1 MPAQIFGAEA
11 VVTILNRAFNDIS
24 PSNAT
29 FKNQVTAA
37 GTTTESWTA
46 FAKTFGAGYAGLT
59 ADELSTKLLANI
71 GVTGNSGLQAAL
83 KDYITAAG
91 VANVGIVA
99 LQLGQLLSGLE
110 NATGPQAGFAA
121 AAVAW
126 NTEITSS
133 YQYSSNPANT
143 APSNPGS
150 GGNGNQ
156 SSFVLTTG
164 NDNIKSSSTEKTVV
178 GIVDTNNSVSTLNAG
193 DVVSGTGVDGD
204 VLRIIVA
211 TNAYPGSATIKDI
224 DRIEVQQSGG
234 GNFVATGITGA
245 KEIISVDSVA
255 NVNVQNVA
263 SLDTVVGI
271 KNSVANLTA
280 NWEPSL
286 LNGTS
291 DAVTVSLD
299 NATGGGAGAPQNVLV
314 SSGVE
319 VINVKAVG
327 TASDINQLGLTG
339 ANPNFKTV
347 NVAADVAVRIRDI
360 ADSVTKIDA
369 SASTAGVRISG
380 FGIGTEMTITG
391 GKGNDRFTFDVD
403 QFTAKDTVNGGEG
416 VDRLDLTLNN
426 SLSAKNAITGIETI
440 SLATNAAATLNLSGN
455 TDIKNIIVRDDAGPQ
470 VITLTNVEAPLETVT
485 YDANDPAAVNTNS
498 QAFDSLTVN
507 LAPGK
512 GTGTSDSTTVSVGNG
527 GNALAAGQS
536 LFVNALTL
544 NGVENVTLKVA
555 DGNTELALFDTAL
568 KTLTVSGDVNAKF
581 NANLNSTALTTVDAS
596 GLTKALT
603 INTQASN
610 QSVTITL
617 GNGNNDV
624 TFGDGDN
631 AGGAED
637 ITLITL
643 GTGSN
648 IIREEAFAPAG
659 AVARAGFAVVNGFDA
674 GVGGDAFAFGSAI
687 LAADA
692 TFKKGATTAAVATSA
707 AAKLVIVDNTAA
719 SGTFAIS
726 GNDEITLVNNF
737 KTWAAGG
744 AVTFDNALVA
754 QDSDTVVGVRG
765 NDDNTYFFRLDV
777 LDAAGGIDAADT
789 VELVGILSG
798 VDASKL
804 VLNNFVL

>member
-29 FKNQVTAA
+29 FNNQVTAA
-37 GTTTESWTA
+37 GTTTDSWTA

-59 ADELSTKLLANI
+59 ADALSTKLLNNI
-71 GVTGNSGLQAAL
+71 GVTGNTALQAAL

-91 VANVGIVA
+91 VANVGVVA

-126 NTEITSS
+126 NNEITSS

-193 DVVSGTGVDGD
+193 DVVTGTGVDGD

-211 TNAYPGSATIKDI
+211 SSTYPGSATIKDI
-224 DRIEVQQSGG
+224 DRIEVQQAAG

-245 KEIISVDSVA
+245 KEIISVDSVSA
-255 NVNVQNVA
+255 VTVQNVA
-263 SLDTVVGI
+263 SLDTVVGV
-271 KNSVANLTA
+271 KNSVANFTA

-299 NATGGGAGAPQNVLV
+299 NATGGGAAQNVAV
-314 SSGVE
+314 SAGVE

-327 TASDINQLGLTG
+327 TASDINQLGLTA

-360 ADSVTKIDA
+360 ADTVTKIDA
-369 SASTAGVRISG
+369 SASTAGVRIAG
-380 FGIGTEMTITG
+380 FGAGTDMTITG
-391 GKGNDRFTFDVD
+391 GKGNDRFTFDQD
-403 QFTAKDTVNGGEG
+403 QFTAKDTISGGEG
-416 VDRLDLTLNN
+416 VDRLDLSLNN
-426 SLSAKNAITGIETI
+426 SLSAKNAISGIETI
-440 SLATNAAATLNLSGN
+440 SLATIAAATLNLSGN
-455 TDIKNIIVRDDAGPQ
+455 TDIKNIIVRDDAGSQ

-485 YDANDPAAVNTNS
+485 YDANHDLAGNTGS
-498 QAFDSLTVN
+498 QGFDSLTVN

-512 GTGTSDSTTVSVGNG
+512 GTGTSDSTTVNVGNG
-527 GNALAAGQS
+527 GIALATGNS

-555 DGNTELALFDTAL
+555 DGNTELGLFDTAL
-568 KTLTVSGDVNAKF
+568 KSLTVSGDVNAKF
-581 NANLNSTALTTVDAS
+581 TANLNSAALTTVDAS
-596 GLTKALT
+596 ALTKALT
-603 INTQASN
+603 INTQVSN
-610 QSVTITL
+610 QSVTISL

-631 AGGAED
+631 SGGVED

-648 IIREEAFAPAG
+648 IIREEAFAPGG
-659 AVARAGFAVVNGFDA
+659 AATVARAGYAVVTGFDA
-674 GVGGDAFAFGSAI
+674 GVGGDAFAFGSTI
-687 LAADA
+687 LAANA
-692 TFKKGATTAAVATSA
+692 TFKNGAATAVATSA
-707 AAKLVIVDNTAA
+707 AAKLVVVDNTAA
-719 SGTFAIS
+719 NGTFAVS
-726 GNDEITLVNNF
+726 GNDEVSLVNNF
-737 KTWAAGG
+737 KTWAALGG
-744 AVTFDNALVA
+744 VTFDDALVA
-754 QDSDTVVGVRG
+754 QDSDTVIGVRG
-765 NDDNTYFFRLDV
+765 NDDNTYFFRLDT
-777 LDAAGGIDAADT
+777 LNATAGIEAGDT
-789 VELVGILSG
+789 VELIGILSG